1 MNKTPIRLV
10 VLILMMPSIGGT
22 NDTIPI
28 KDPFQPL
35 PLTSCNQD
43 IDHLKKWRL
52 RGIVGRQGYH
62 HGWALTPEGGWHK
75 LVVGKLVLT
84 NWRVSHIDQRQVEV
98 RYEKTTPLCLTVRQ
112 ILWSMLSGSN
122 Q

>member
-1 MNKTPIRLV
+1 MMDRMNKTPIRLV

-84 NWRVSHIDQRQVEV
+84 NWAQAGCRQTCINELAGKSY
-98 RYEKTTPLCLTVRQ
+98 RSEA
-112 ILWSMLSGSN
+112 G
-122 Q
+122 